1 MLDLGLITEKLR
13 QRVPRPL
20 EKMAKCAVLIPLIEN
35 QGQWEV
41 IYELRAMDMK
51 TQPGE
56 VSFPGGGLEPKE
68 TFMKAAIRET
78 VEELNI
84 KEDNIEVLGELDY
97 IISPAHMEIRCF
109 LGRIMGIDVDKI
121 KPNPKEVD
129 HIFTV
134 PLDFILNTEPKGYVL
149 ESHPRYNEEF
159 PYNLIPGGKDYKFRQ
174 AKRTIYFY
182 QYKDYTIWGFTAS
195 MTKHLGEM
203 IKDL

>member
-78 VEELNI
+78 VEELKI
-84 KEDNIEVLGELDY
+84 KEDNRGLGGVGL
-97 IISPAHMEIRCF
+97 
-109 LGRIMGIDVDKI
+109 
-121 KPNPKEVD
+121 
-129 HIFTV
+129 
-134 PLDFILNTEPKGYVL
+134 
-149 ESHPRYNEEF
+149 YNF
-159 PYNLIPGGKDYKFRQ
+159 PCPYGDSLFFG
-174 AKRTIYFY
+174 
-182 QYKDYTIWGFTAS
+182 
-195 MTKHLGEM
+195 
-203 IKDL
+203 